1 MKHAFL
7 IIAHNNWSQLKEVMR
22 VYDSKICDFYIHI
35 NSMVD
40 VEDSEL
46 KQIQTVTKYSK
57 VYFVQRIPIVWGEV
71 GILEASL
78 ILLRDAFENQYD
90 YYHLVTGS
98 DLPLV
103 NLNKFDSFFL
113 NNQYKNKSNGKYKT
127 NYVSVTVPTKK
138 IASRVEQYN
147 FFVKHWRNPNKY
159 LRKIATSSSTLMCI
173 LQRCIRINRIKQT
186 GWKLYTGSS
195 WWSISHEFAESYLKN
210 SDVIYKQYHYMTF
223 AADEFAIQTLIMN
236 SDFRKSLYEPENN
249 LSANLRLLDFSRG
262 NGYGSPHVYTI
273 DDLPEIQDTRNLIG
287 RKFDE
292 NCDGKIVKHILKSLN
307 DED

>member
-1 MKHAFL
+1 
-7 IIAHNNWSQLKEVMR
+7 
-22 VYDSKICDFYIHI
+22 
-35 NSMVD
+35 
-40 VEDSEL
+40 
-46 KQIQTVTKYSK
+46 
-57 VYFVQRIPIVWGEV
+57 
-71 GILEASL
+71 
-78 ILLRDAFENQYD
+78 
-90 YYHLVTGS
+90 
-98 DLPLV
+98 
-103 NLNKFDSFFL
+103 
-113 NNQYKNKSNGKYKT
+113 
-127 NYVSVTVPTKK
+127 
-138 IASRVEQYN
+138 
-147 FFVKHWRNPNKY
+147 
-159 LRKIATSSSTLMCI
+159 MCI

>member
-98 DLPLV
+98 
-103 NLNKFDSFFL
+103 
-113 NNQYKNKSNGKYKT
+113 
-127 NYVSVTVPTKK
+127 
-138 IASRVEQYN
+138 R
-147 FFVKHWRNPNKY
+147 H
-159 LRKIATSSSTLMCI
+159 
-173 LQRCIRINRIKQT
+173 
-186 GWKLYTGSS
+186 
-195 WWSISHEFAESYLKN
+195 
-210 SDVIYKQYHYMTF
+210 
-223 AADEFAIQTLIMN
+223 
-236 SDFRKSLYEPENN
+236 
-249 LSANLRLLDFSRG
+249 
-262 NGYGSPHVYTI
+262 
-273 DDLPEIQDTRNLIG
+273 
-287 RKFDE
+287 
-292 NCDGKIVKHILKSLN
+292 
-307 DED
+307 